1 MLLLLGTLISSLI
14 WPTNAQTLGKYFYY
28 DTLRYFIYVDI
39 SEEKKINL
47 MLLCF
52 SAKVVEAGP
61 YNLTATRGYQ
71 EYMID
76 YAGSH
81 DSPSVLFDKIRM
93 LCPDLHPLDSD
104 LHTVTQT
111 SGDTFSVTFEYKQLT
126 LMRYAHRL
134 VANTFRY
141 TSERMN
147 VHIIIDKDE
156 KAKFTVECGKYT
168 VEAEFLLVLNSV
180 DHPYWVYD
188 FTNEVGKESFKH
200 FKERL
205 SRKCRTP
212 FHEKDFS
219 YVVFATAK
227 TLFSE
232 LHWQRIRFT
241 AE

>member
-205 SRKCRTP
+205 SHSNPRSP
-212 FHEKDFS
+212 SF
-219 YVVFATAK
+219 
-227 TLFSE
+227 
-232 LHWQRIRFT
+232 
-241 AE
+241 